1 MIERRYPH
9 QELVSVLRNLPE
21 VLAGHVILSNR
32 LAIILEV
39 GGPGSRYVQV
49 WAANDVFV
57 VECVSNRFLGPEE
70 LLTSR
75 DELRLL
81 HAGFNPPESETRP
94 NWWWR
99 GDGRASIMTACKLV
113 EYVARVLFSLRLNDR
128 IEFIERHLGPKQLA
142 A

>member
-1 MIERRYPH
+1 
-9 QELVSVLRNLPE
+9 VL
-21 VLAGHVILSNR
+21 LSER

-39 GGPGSRYVQV
+39 DRPGDRYVQL
-49 WAANDVFV
+49 WAANDVLV
-57 VECVSNRFLGPEE
+57 VDCVPNRFLGPEE
-70 LLTSR
+70 LLTPR